1 MVDHSEV
8 GSPSYPRTIYVTGAA
23 RSGSTLIGE
32 VIGTQPGVLTIGEI
46 SLFWRDV
53 ARGNRCAC
61 GEVLTDCPLWSY
73 ALQEVCAR
81 IGISSADY
89 GDLAA
94 TRARLARTTRPT
106 ELLRLRRTPA
116 HAWPDD
122 VRLLVAATTWLVA
135 AAAEKAGADVVVD
148 TSKTTPGALFLDL
161 CGAEYSLL
169 HVMRRPEAVVSSTLR
184 SRGVERGNAESAP
197 PGGSLA
203 VGVARWVWANLNA
216 VLVLKISRA
225 RSAVRWDYERFV
237 ENAEQMTLELVASLG
252 IPPDSSPFVGRTVE
266 LGESHSAVGNPGRGG
281 ERITLREDHRWR
293 SELSATDQRL
303 IQTMTWPVV
312 SWLGGQ
318 VR

>member
-1 MVDHSEV
+1 MRIELTDKIAV
-8 GSPSYPRTIYVTGAA
+8 VTGA
-23 RSGSTLIGE
+23 SKGIG
-32 VIGTQPGVLTIGEI
+32 LAI
-46 SLFWRDV
+46 SQAFAEAGAFVV
-53 ARGNRCAC
+53 AG
-61 GEVLTDCPLWSY
+61 
-73 ALQEVCAR
+73 
-81 IGISSADY
+81 
-89 GDLAA
+89 
-94 TRARLARTTRPT
+94 ARTNSPGL
-106 ELLRLRRTPA
+106 EALEA
-116 HAWPDD
+116 NGSAMF
-122 VRLLVAATTWLVA
+122 VAADLSTADGPKALVA

-281 ERITLREDHRWR
+281 ERITLREDDRWR

-318 VR
+318 AR